1 MTITP
6 ANASAS
12 SREQNG
18 VGNTVT
24 FDEIREPGTYVCN
37 WSVHLLRIPEDAVKP
52 GRSPVLQIRGK
63 ENLYVTKIS
72 ADPFV
77 PLTKARMIC
86 SDLDQAIDF

>member
-1 MTITP
+1 MIPTP
-6 ANASAS
+6 ANASAR

-24 FDEIREPGTYVCN
+24 FDEIHEPGTYVFS
-37 WSVHLLRIPEDAVKP
+37 WSGHLLRIPEDAVKP

-63 ENLYVTKIS
+63 EHLYVTKIS

-86 SDLDQAIDF
+86 SDLDQAINF